1 MREERLSGFG
11 LGGEE
16 GDIADPSD
24 CAFQATAE
32 KRLSFLYLAND
43 MLQNGRKKA
52 PELAG
57 EFYRVL
63 PRALKAIQRAGVA
76 KDIEKAK
83 R

>member
-1 MREERLSGFG
+1 MSDMLSH
-11 LGGEE
+11 
-16 GDIADPSD
+16 P
-24 CAFQATAE
+24 QAGPE

-52 PELAG
+52 PELAA

-63 PRALKAIQRAGVA
+63 PRALKTMHKAGIA
-76 KDIEKAK
+76 KDIARVK